1 MENSIEI
8 PEKFSVEI
16 PYDLAVPLLHIYP
29 KEVKVSQRDICTPIN
44 YCSIIPVP
52 SDMKQLMS
60 FKVMKRK

>member
-29 KEVKVSQRDICTPIN
+29 KEVKVSQRDICTPMFIVALF
-44 YCSIIPVP
+44 PVP
-52 SDMKQLMS
+52 
-60 FKVMKRK
+60 RI